1 MYKMTEKELLELK
14 EDIEEAK
21 QKVSELKGERQA
33 LMKRLKEDWNCGSL
47 EEAEKKLKEMSEQVD
62 KLSDEITEG
71 MEELESKFEEK

>member
-71 MEELESKFEEK
+71 MEELESKFEK

>member
-71 MEELESKFEEK
+71 MEELESKFER

>member
-1 MYKMTEKELLELK
+1 MTEKELLELK

-47 EEAEKKLKEMSEQVD
+47 EEAEKKLKEMSEQVE

-71 MEELESKFEEK
+71 MEELESKFER

>member
-14 EDIEEAK
+14 EDIQEAK

-71 MEELESKFEEK
+71 MEELESKFER